1 LIRPRAIV
9 VVALSMLIFTATA
22 SVLSGLRSA
31 PEAFAASEGFVI
43 SDNTAPTIF
52 SSRVGVDMA
61 YSLER
66 IPSITGASPEVF
78 AFSSYEDVSF
88 VVRGV
93 ELDKFN
99 KTGPTFKEFSLA
111 QRQSMAYPNCALV
124 GYRLLERLDIDLP
137 FTLPLVGSYSSKMEF
152 VDVVGS
158 YTTGSPLDDEMLVSL
173 DVARFLS
180 GMPTDKVSIVRVA
193 TDNPDW
199 LAGVLS
205 PENSR
210 FTLFDLHTSKG
221 EVAVGE
227 SLSISVGV
235 RNWGGSAGEITVLFS
250 EGVRLLDEAVVSLDA
265 SGFTTVT
272 RSIQSEQLGDRSIE
286 VSIHGDFP
294 VTLYANFT
302 VIEPYLTVS
311 APSKVLLGSS
321 FNVSVTKSCGEPAE
335 GSLVTFGTQS
345 VYADTSG
352 TASLSASA
360 AGTWT
365 VRATMSGLTEASAAV
380 QVQDPSAFPAEFLP
394 TIVDFT
400 VLPEVV
406 KESESARGVLAVTNS
421 GSLGGQFIAQ
431 ILVDTQIFTT
441 LNISLPGMSSET
453 VRFDISG
460 LAPGT
465 HTVQAGSFSRSLVVE
480 SWIAENP
487 DLVQLVVRYG
497 GSTTLSSSATIP
509 IYQAAKISEGNVS
522 VALFAIGA
530 TSALLAALA
539 IASIY
544 SKEVHESRRTLGIL
558 RTIGASKRAIR
569 RLIFPQALRSGLAG
583 AAVGIVLGVLVV
595 DSMSRSGLFMVFG
608 HTLALELDLWLL
620 LMVLLA
626 SVVISVGTALW
637 CSMAASRESAIV
649 SIRGLE
655 NDGQAAAAE
664 EPEDG

>member
-1 LIRPRAIV
+1 L

-31 PEAFAASEGFVI
+31 PEAFAANEGFVI
-43 SDNTAPTIF
+43 SDSTAPTIF
-52 SSRVGVDMA
+52 SSRVSVDMVPA
-61 YSLER
+61 LEG

-93 ELDKFN
+93 ELGRFN
-99 KTGPTFKEFSLA
+99 DTGPAFKEFSLI
-111 QRQSMAYPNCALV
+111 QGQSIACVNSALV
-124 GYRLLERLDIDLP
+124 GARLLDRLGMDAP
-137 FTLPLVGSYSSKMEF
+137 YMLPLVGSYSSKMEL
-152 VDVVGS
+152 VNVVGS

-180 GMPTDKVSIVRVA
+180 GMPTDKVSVVRVA
-193 TDNPDW
+193 TDDPDW

-205 PENSR
+205 PANAR
-210 FTLFDLHTSKG
+210 FTLFDLHTSGG
-221 EVAVGE
+221 EVAIGE
-227 SLSISVGV
+227 SLPISVGV
-235 RNWGGSAGEITVLFS
+235 RNWGGAAGSVTVLFS
-250 EGVRLLDEAVVSLDA
+250 EGARHLDEAVVALDA
-265 SGFTTVT
+265 SESKTVA
-272 RSIQSEQLGDRSIE
+272 RSFVSEQLGERSIE
-286 VSIHGDFP
+286 ISIHGDFP

-302 VIEPYLTVS
+302 VIEPYLTLSV
-311 APSKVLLGSS
+311 PSKVLLGSV

-335 GSLVTFGTQS
+335 GALVTFGTQS
-345 VYADTSG
+345 AYTDASG

-431 ILVDTQIFTT
+431 ILVDAQVLTT
-441 LNISLPGMSSET
+441 LNISLLGMSSET

-465 HTVQAGSFSRSLVVE
+465 HTVQAGSFSRLLVVE

-497 GSTTLSSSATIP
+497 GSTTLSSSASIP

-530 TSALLAALA
+530 ISALLAALA

-608 HTLALELDLWLL
+608 HTLALELDLLLL

-626 SVVISVGTALW
+626 SVAISVGTALW

-655 NDGQAAAAE
+655 NDGQASAAAE
-664 EPEDG
+664 GPEDG